1 MAREKMREKKKVGGG
16 IGRRDERGKR
26 KKKRKDIYIYI
37 YIYKTKIKQN
47 NKN

>member
-1 MAREKMREKKKVGGG
+1 MAREKMREKKKVGGV